1 MTSPASAPHKLRHR
15 ISLGLKFI
23 LVVIVILAITM
34 TIGAFINYYTQK
46 KNFHDQL
53 VQQGNTLGSFVAL
66 ISPEAILGYDFVLL
80 EQYMREITQQED
92 VVYGVI
98 LSPTNDNLTSYLDTD
113 HPLLTGKLRANL
125 SDTLA
130 YIDNQNEVLPMRFP
144 ILSNGRLIGTVALGL
159 SDRRV
164 IELTQQALYQQLV
177 EGSVIIIFLS
187 LCIYLVFR
195 YDALHPIRALIQSA
209 EEVAS
214 GNLNHRTRVT
224 SHDELGDLSNSFN
237 EMTRAIQAS
246 TEEKDQVMEKL
257 REANH
262 QLETATRAKSS
273 FLASMSHE
281 IRTPLT
287 SIIGFAETIMDNDA
301 SPSDR
306 QMAVQTIIRNGH
318 HLLHIINDILDLSKI
333 EADRLDINITQL
345 SIFDLVADL
354 EALLT
359 MQARQKGLVCG
370 INYRFPLPEKIHT
383 DPLRL
388 KQILINLC
396 NNAIKFTEHGS
407 VYLEI
412 GFDQQQGNL
421 CLDVIDTGIG
431 MSPEQLEKIFEPFTQ
446 ADSSTTRE
454 FGGTG
459 LGLSLSLQLANMLG
473 GSITVDSKPGRG
485 SKFTITISTGDMS
498 TINMLET
505 LPAYSAGYT
514 SQACSVE
521 NTHPRLSGTV
531 LLAEDMLDNQRLI
544 SIYLRRAGL
553 EVKLVDTGL
562 AALNAGLGNEYDLIL
577 MDMQMPVMD
586 GLTAT
591 KRLRNL
597 GYSGPIVALTA
608 NASMQDRNVCLAAG
622 CDDFVTKPITQDLFY
637 QVLQQYMTTATDVSV
652 TDNQIHSTLLQEG
665 EEFRVVVDQ
674 FLKRLPELLRALQEV
689 YAGQQWQD
697 MQHQIHDLKGL
708 GGGMGYPALTHVA
721 REIEVQLKAGD
732 YEPLQA
738 LMLQLEQLCQQI
750 LASAGKGEAWI
761 HRQD

>member
-1 MTSPASAPHKLRHR
+1 MTRTAPAPHKLRHT

-53 VQQGNTLGSFVAL
+53 IQQGNMLGSFVAL

-80 EQYMREITQQED
+80 EQYMREISQQED

-98 LSPTNDNLTSYLDTD
+98 LSPANDNLTSYLDTD
-113 HPLLTGKLRANL
+113 NPHMAGNIRANL

-130 YIDNQNEVLPMRFP
+130 YVDKQNDVLPMRFP
-144 ILSNGRLIGTVALGL
+144 ILSNGQLIGTVALGI

-164 IELTQQALYQQLV
+164 TALTQQALYQQLV
-177 EGSVIIIFLS
+177 ESSVIIIFLS

-195 YDALHPIRALIQSA
+195 YDALHPIRALIHSA
-209 EEVAS
+209 KEVAS
-214 GNLNHRTRVT
+214 GNLDHRTHINSR
-224 SHDELGDLSNSFN
+224 DELGELANSFN
-237 EMTRAIQAS
+237 EMTRAIRAS
-246 TEEKDQVMEKL
+246 TEEKDQVMEQL

-262 QLETATRAKSS
+262 QLETATRAKSA

-287 SIIGFAETIMDNDA
+287 SIIGFAETMVDNTA

-306 QMAVQTIIRNGH
+306 QAAVQTIIRNGQ

-333 EADRLDINITQL
+333 EADRLDIHIISL

-354 EALLT
+354 ESLLT
-359 MQARQKGLVCG
+359 MQAKQKGLVCG
-370 INYRFPLPEKIHT
+370 INYRYPLPEKIST

-412 GFDQQQGNL
+412 SFDEKASSL
-421 CLDVIDTGIG
+421 IIDIIDTGIG
-431 MSPEQLEKIFEPFTQ
+431 MTPEQLENIFEPFTQ

-454 FGGTG
+454 YGGTG

-473 GSITVDSKPGRG
+473 GSIDVDSRPGRG
-485 SKFTITISTGDMS
+485 SKFTITINAGDMS
-498 TINMLET
+498 NITMLGN
-505 LPAYSAGYT
+505 LPVHSFGSAYR
-514 SQACSVE
+514 
-521 NTHPRLSGTV
+521 NTKTADSLLKLSGTV
-531 LLAEDMLDNQRLI
+531 LLAEDMPDNQRLI
-544 SIYLRRAGL
+544 SIFLRRIGV

-562 AALNAGLGNEYDLIL
+562 AAVNAGLGSEYDLIL

-591 KRLRNL
+591 TRLRNL
-597 GYSGPIVALTA
+597 GYQGPVIALTA
-608 NASMQDRNVCLAAG
+608 NASKQDRDECLAAG
-622 CDDFVTKPITQDLFY
+622 CNDFITKPITQDLFY
-637 QVLQQYMTTATDVSV
+637 QVLQRYLTPADDSPKSLPA
-652 TDNQIHSTLLQEG
+652 IYSSLIEEG
-665 EEFRVVVDQ
+665 EEFREVVDQ
-674 FLKRLPELLRALQEV
+674 FLMRLPAILQEIKNE
-689 YAGQQWQD
+689 YEAEQWQN
-697 MQHQIHDLKGL
+697 MQRMIHDLKGL
-708 GGGMGYPALTHVA
+708 GGGMGYPVLTHAARDIELQLKSSDYHHLPELMQQLEHLCQRILDSADNDVA
-721 REIEVQLKAGD
+721 RVQSQ
-732 YEPLQA
+732 E
-738 LMLQLEQLCQQI
+738 
-750 LASAGKGEAWI
+750 
-761 HRQD
+761 

>member
-1 MTSPASAPHKLRHR
+1 MTHTVPAPHTLRHR

-53 VQQGNTLGSFVAL
+53 VQQGNMLGSFVAL

-113 HPLLTGKLRANL
+113 NPHITGNIRANL

-130 YIDNQNEVLPMRFP
+130 YVDKQEDVLPMRFP
-144 ILSNGRLIGTVALGL
+144 ILSNGQLIGTVALGI

-164 IELTQQALYQQLV
+164 TTLTQQALYQQLV
-177 EGSVIIIFLS
+177 ESSVIIIFLS

-195 YDALHPIRALIQSA
+195 YDALHPIRALIHSA
-209 EEVAS
+209 KEVAS
-214 GNLNHRTRVT
+214 GNLDHRTHINSR
-224 SHDELGDLSNSFN
+224 DELGDLANSFN
-237 EMTRAIQAS
+237 EMTRAIRAS
-246 TEEKDQVMEKL
+246 TEEKDQIMEKL

-262 QLETATRAKSS
+262 QLETATRAKSA

-287 SIIGFAETIMDNDA
+287 SIIGFAETMMDDTA

-306 QMAVQTIIRNGH
+306 QASVQTIIRNGH

-333 EADRLDINITQL
+333 EADRLDINIIPL
-345 SIFDLVADL
+345 SIFDLITDL
-354 EALLT
+354 ESLLT
-359 MQARQKGLVCG
+359 MQAKQKGLVCG
-370 INYRFPLPEKIHT
+370 ISYRYPLPEKINT

-412 GFDQQQGNL
+412 GFDKKQEIL
-421 CLDVIDTGIG
+421 CIDIVDTGIG
-431 MSPEQLEKIFEPFTQ
+431 MTPEQLENIFEPFTQ

-454 FGGTG
+454 YGGTG

-473 GSITVDSKPGRG
+473 GSIAVDSRPGRG
-485 SKFTITISTGDMS
+485 SKFTITINAGDMS
-498 TINMLET
+498 NITMLDT
-505 LPAYSAGYT
+505 LPIHSFGSGYRR
-514 SQACSVE
+514 SRSDD
-521 NTHPRLSGTV
+521 NPLKLSGTV
-531 LLAEDMLDNQRLI
+531 LLAEDMPDNQRLI
-544 SIYLRRAGL
+544 SIFLRRVGV

-562 AALNAGLGNEYDLIL
+562 AAVNAGLGSEYDLIL

-591 KRLRNL
+591 TRLRNL
-597 GYSGPIVALTA
+597 GYQGPIIALTA
-608 NASMQDRNVCLAAG
+608 NASKQDRDECLAAG
-622 CDDFVTKPITQDLFY
+622 CNDFITKPITQGLFY
-637 QVLQQYMTTATDVSV
+637 QVLQRYLTPSDDSQTAVLR
-652 TDNQIHSTLLQEG
+652 IHSTLLEEG
-665 EEFRVVVDQ
+665 EEFRDVVDQ
-674 FLKRLPELLRALQEV
+674 FLKRLPRILQGIQKGYDTE
-689 YAGQQWQD
+689 QWTD
-697 MQHQIHDLKGL
+697 MQRQVHDLKGL
-708 GGGMGYPALTHVA
+708 GGGMGYPMLTHIA
-721 REIEVQLKAGD
+721 RDIELPLKTGD
-732 YEPLQA
+732 YHRLPD
-738 LMLQLEQLCQQI
+738 LMQQLEHLCQRI
-750 LASAGKGEAWI
+750 LDSADDEQPWI
-761 HRQD
+761 QSQE